1 VTRPP
6 TGQGPFQKGE
16 RLTAAKLNEW
26 VLQKPSV
33 SVFGEGHSEGGVVA
47 VDGRESMFVRLTGKN
62 TANTP
67 IKYAWKRV
75 SRLPN
80 GTWQDL
86 THTGNTT
93 NDYAVEINN
102 ANLTVNTTTV
112 YQAERSVTTGEWLFQ
127 QTGGTS
133 NGTFSANSSETAVM
147 ILGTYAEY
155 ANCPNVPAS
164 PPTAYVDFCNGTRGT
179 ELCVP
184 AYAYAVYQRCGY
196 IWNKIGDTRTY
207 QVWAN
212 EMNGGTISA
221 YRRLYVPRWGGN
233 MTESGPDP
241 DSDCMGL
248 AVLGYSSQG
257 ALTCSCPSWASDE
270 SNCIKV
276 TFRTLPRPCPSGSC
290 NYTDCADV
298 FTLFDAGDSEGPF
311 WDREFTV
318 EINGSICNAGGQF
331 GGGSGAGNVGIEFVD
346 RSRTECF
353 WGPDVF
359 DPCDPCD
366 GFGSFLFRIELNTEE
381 RPNCSGVGHIY
392 ATLSQSAMKALICN
406 CISPSLA
413 NIEVCEGCDGNI
425 GLPALVVIDT
435 ESIEIT
441 CCQNE
446 AFYGGNSTSAF
457 TDAYGS
463 GNSTSSFTDAI
474 YGGDS

>member
-1 VTRPP
+1 MTRPP

-127 QTGGTS
+127 QTGGGGG
-133 NGTFSANSSETAVM
+133 GTVDIKGSETVLM
-147 ILGTYAEY
+147 ILGTYDDY
-155 ANCPNVPAS
+155 KDCPDVPPK
-164 PPTAYVDFCNGTRGT
+164 PPTTWSDGCQESRTT

-196 IWNKIGDTRTY
+196 LWNKIGDTRDFG
-207 QVWAN
+207 VWAN
-212 EMNGGTISA
+212 ELNGQSFSA
-221 YRRLYVPRWGGN
+221 WRRFVIPRWGGDIIDA
-233 MTESGPDP
+233 TGLPDP
-241 DSDCMGL
+241 DSDCMGV
-248 AVLGYSSQG
+248 AFLGSGAGS
-257 ALTCSCPSWASDE
+257 ALTCSCPA
-270 SNCIKV
+270 CISTPPEGVELCLK
-276 TFRTLPRPCPSGSC
+276 FRTIPRPEDPQECG
-290 NYTDCADV
+290 DLVDEM
-298 FTLFDAGDSEGPF
+298 DANDS
-311 WDREFTV
+311 WDREYVVPLTKGLGYCSTTGATDDNVFTV
-318 EINGSICNAGGQF
+318 GWDWQD
-331 GGGSGAGNVGIEFVD
+331 GASLSCD
-346 RSRTECF
+346 

-359 DPCDPCD
+359 DPCDPCEHW
-366 GFGSFLFRIELNTEE
+366 GRIVANITSNEGAE
-381 RPNCSGVGHIY
+381 PNCGGAGVWTGEF
-392 ATLSQSAMKALICN
+392 KAKDLCAIICDCN
-406 CISPSLA
+406 NGP
-413 NIEVCEGCDGNI
+413 IEPVDQKHCQGCGNGVTPPAIWNAIVEGS
-425 GLPALVVIDT
+425 V
-435 ESIEIT
+435 EII
-441 CCQNE
+441 CCSDNE
-446 AFYGGNSTSAF
+446 AFFGGNATSSF
-457 TDAYGS
+457 SDGYGS
-463 GNSTSSFTDAI
+463 GNSTSSFTEAI

>member
-47 VDGRESMFVRLTGKN
+47 VDGRESMYLRLTGKN
-62 TANTP
+62 TNTP
-67 IKYAWKRV
+67 IQYAWKRV

-147 ILGTYAEY
+147 ILGTYASY
-155 ANCPNVPAS
+155 KDCPNVPAS
-164 PPTAYVDFCNGTRGT
+164 PPTTYVDVCNGTRGT

-221 YRRLYVPRWGGN
+221 YRRMYIPRWGGN

-248 AVLGYSSQG
+248 AVMGYSSQG
-257 ALTCSCPSWASDE
+257 ALTCSCPPCLSTPPE
-270 SNCIKV
+270 GVELCLK
-276 TFRTLPRPCPSGSC
+276 FRTIVRPEDPEE
-290 NYTDCADV
+290 CAGLV
-298 FTLFDAGDSEGPF
+298 SAMDAEDA
-311 WDREFTV
+311 WDREYVVPLTPASGFCSV
-318 EINGSICNAGGQF
+318 GGETDDAIFSVGWDYQD
-331 GGGSGAGNVGIEFVD
+331 GASLSCD
-346 RSRTECF
+346 

-359 DPCDPCD
+359 DPCDPCEHW
-366 GFGSFLFRIELNTEE
+366 GRILANITANYGGTE
-381 RPNCSGVGHIY
+381 PNCGAGVWTGEFK
-392 ATLSQSAMKALICN
+392 AKDLCALICDCGN
-406 CISPSLA
+406 GP
-413 NIEVCEGCDGNI
+413 IEPVDQKHCQGCGNNADPPAIWNAIVEGSVELI
-425 GLPALVVIDT
+425 
-435 ESIEIT
+435 
-441 CCQNE
+441 CCSDNE
-446 AFYGGNSTSAF
+446 AFYGGNATSSF
-457 TDAYGS
+457 SDGCGS
-463 GNSTSSFTDAI
+463 GNSTSSFTEAI